1 MTRVV
6 VAVAVAAPPPR
17 ACTRAPRA
25 RGCTARES
33 DAARATPRARAHDF
47 IAACA
52 SLALIAQPLAAHA
65 QPGTKPIPVI
75 DDPEVGCTVKALDLF
90 SDVRAKF
97 SMEVAS
103 GALPEAVLNLSRCD
117 YSGKDL
123 KGKVLSGIVGD
134 DVNFDGV
141 DFTGAEMSRASMRGS
156 SFKNSVLNSVNAYEV
171 RFDGSDMRGADFTN
185 TLLSSA
191 SFGKYNGV
199 WANVEGAQF
208 EGALLSSSDAQ
219 RLCQNPTLDIDG
231 LIAIGGCK

>member
-1 MTRVV
+1 MSVETTSRFISRAWTTKHSRVV
-6 VAVAVAAPPPR
+6 VTRTRASARPIAREFVALAAALALAAP
-17 ACTRAPRA
+17 
-25 RGCTARES
+25 G
-33 DAARATPRARAHDF
+33 AA
-47 IAACA
+47 
-52 SLALIAQPLAAHA
+52 SA

-90 SDVRAKF
+90 ADVRAKF

-117 YSGKDL
+117 YGGADL
-123 KGKVLSGIVGD
+123 RNKILSGVVGD
-134 DVNFDGV
+134 EVNFDNV
-141 DFTGAEMSRASMRGS
+141 DFTGGEMSRASMRGS
-156 SFKNSVLNSVNAYEV
+156 SFKNAVLNSVNAYEV

-191 SFGKYNGV
+191 SFGKYKGV

>member
-1 MTRVV
+1 MTRTI
-6 VAVAVAAPPPR
+6 AVAAAAVSSPR
-17 ACTRAPRA
+17 
-25 RGCTARES
+25 
-33 DAARATPRARAHDF
+33 ARATPPSASPASRPRQVRSDAATRAAQRV
-47 IAACA
+47 IAVCA
-52 SLALIAQPLAAHA
+52 SLALTSQPLAAHA
-65 QPGTKPIPVI
+65 QPGSKPIPVI

-123 KGKVLSGIVGD
+123 KGKVLSGVVGD

-156 SFKNSVLNSVNAYEV
+156 SFKNAVLNSVNAYEV